1 MFKIAVVIFRESL
14 EIFLLLSIIFI
25 ATKPVKHSHFFITL
39 GSLIGVLLSSLVAF
53 FVRNLTEMIDGIGD
67 EIFNSIVILITAFV
81 ISWTVVWMQGY
92 TKRIKKDLGE
102 LSDKINSGSASKIML
117 TLVVATTI
125 LREGTEILLFIYS
138 ISSADNITFDHYA
151 LGLVIGAF
159 GGFLAG
165 FILYK
170 GLISY
175 AGKYI
180 FKISTILLILISA
193 GLASEAAGIMTS
205 VGIIEIFNDQLWD
218 TSWLIDNS
226 TLTGKFVNIITGY
239 DAKPNGMQLIFYF
252 GTILLTLSMM
262 KIKNQLAKYNKING

>member
-1 MFKIAVVIFRESL
+1 
-14 EIFLLLSIIFI
+14 
-25 ATKPVKHSHFFITL
+25 
-39 GSLIGVLLSSLVAF
+39 
-53 FVRNLTEMIDGIGD
+53 
-67 EIFNSIVILITAFV
+67 
-81 ISWTVVWMQGY
+81 MQGY